1 LTVITYQA
9 YGVTHGTPEPSE
21 GKLHATAVINRRLA
35 LVDERGA
42 LDVATVSEGRFW
54 PAPQAVYQQRAG

>member
-1 LTVITYQA
+1 
-9 YGVTHGTPEPSE
+9 VTHGTPEPSE

-35 LVDERGA
+35 LVDECGA